1 MSYKP
6 THIFQPQSGKIRMN
20 SLLQLSRRAF
30 LGVAL
35 AAVTALPAAA
45 AAEPMKLSPEQ
56 QTAVNAISDYLNSF
70 KTLQGEFTQIS
81 PKGNMSQGVFY
92 ISKPGKMRFEYAPP
106 NPFLIV
112 SDGTWLTIK
121 NVKKEKGDQFP
132 LSQTPLRLVLGDKV
146 DIANDT
152 NIIDFQNQDGMTTVT
167 VEDKKNTLGNGQLTL
182 VYDQAR
188 KALQQWIVT
197 DGKGRKTTVSLENLQ
212 AGIEPDPKLF
222 VVKIKRDSKN
232 GP

>member
-1 MSYKP
+1 M
-6 THIFQPQSGKIRMN
+6 T
-20 SLLQLSRRAF
+20 SLSQLSRRAF
-30 LGVAL
+30 LGMALALVGGLPAL
-35 AAVTALPAAA
+35 AA
-45 AAEPMKLSPEQ
+45 EPLKLTPEQ

-81 PKGNMSQGVFY
+81 PKGNMSQGIFY
-92 ISKPGKMRFEYAPP
+92 IAKPGKMRFEYAPP

-146 DIANDT
+146 DIAGDT
-152 NIIDFQNQDGMTTVT
+152 NIIDFQDQDGMTTVT
-167 VEDKKNTLGNGQLTL
+167 LEDKKSTLGSGQLTL

-197 DGKGRKTTVSLENLQ
+197 DGKGRKTTVSLENMQ
-212 AGIEPDPKLF
+212 AGIDPDPQLF

>member
-1 MSYKP
+1 
-6 THIFQPQSGKIRMN
+6 MN
-20 SLLQLSRRAF
+20 SILQLTRRAF
-30 LGVAL
+30 LGVAF
-35 AAVTALPAAA
+35 AAVAALPAAA
-45 AAEPMKLSPEQ
+45 AEPLKLSPEQ
-56 QTAVNAISDYLNSF
+56 ETAVNAISDYLNSF

-92 ISKPGKMRFEYAPP
+92 IAKPGKMRFEYAPP

-132 LSQTPLRLVLGDKV
+132 LSQTPLRLVLGNKV
-146 DIANDT
+146 DIVKDT
-152 NIIDFQNQDGMTTVT
+152 SVLDYQEQDGILTVT
-167 VEDKKNTLGNGQLTL
+167 VEDKKNTLGSGQLTL
-182 VYDQAR
+182 VFDQTR
-188 KALQQWIVT
+188 KVLQQWIVT

-222 VVKIKRDSKN
+222 VVKIKRDSKT

>member
-1 MSYKP
+1 MPYK
-6 THIFQPQSGKIRMN
+6 SGRFSKPSAGKNRMN
-20 SLLQLSRRAF
+20 SLSQLSRRAF

-35 AAVTALPAAA
+35 ASLVALPAL

-81 PKGNMSQGVFY
+81 PKGNMSQGIFY
-92 ISKPGKMRFEYAPP
+92 IAKPGKMRFEYAPP

-152 NIIDFQNQDGMTTVT
+152 SIIDFQDQDGMTTVT

>member
-1 MSYKP
+1 
-6 THIFQPQSGKIRMN
+6 MN

-30 LGVAL
+30 LGVAF
-35 AAVTALPAAA
+35 AAVAALPAAA
-45 AAEPMKLSPEQ
+45 AEPLKLSPEQ
-56 QTAVNAISDYLNSF
+56 ETAVNAISDYLNSF

-92 ISKPGKMRFEYAPP
+92 IAKPGKMRFEYAPP

-132 LSQTPLRLVLGDKV
+132 LSQTPLRLVLGNKV
-146 DIANDT
+146 DIVKDT
-152 NIIDFQNQDGMTTVT
+152 SVLDYQDQDGILTVT
-167 VEDKKNTLGNGQLTL
+167 VEDKKNTLGSGQLTL
-182 VYDQAR
+182 VFDQTR
-188 KALQQWIVT
+188 KVLQQWIVI

>member
-1 MSYKP
+1 
-6 THIFQPQSGKIRMN
+6 MN
-20 SLLQLSRRAF
+20 SLLQLTRRAF
-30 LGVAL
+30 LGVAF
-35 AAVTALPAAA
+35 AAVAALPAAA
-45 AAEPMKLSPEQ
+45 AEPLKLSPEQ

-92 ISKPGKMRFEYAPP
+92 IAKPGKMRFEYAPP

-132 LSQTPLRLVLGDKV
+132 LSQTPLRLVLGNKV
-146 DIANDT
+146 DIVKDT
-152 NIIDFQNQDGMTTVT
+152 SVLDYQEQDGILTVT
-167 VEDKKNTLGNGQLTL
+167 VEDKKNTLGSGQLTL
-182 VYDQAR
+182 VFDQTR
-188 KALQQWIVT
+188 KVLQQWIVI

>member
-1 MSYKP
+1 
-6 THIFQPQSGKIRMN
+6 MN
-20 SLLQLSRRAF
+20 SLLQLTRRAF
-30 LGVAL
+30 LGVAF
-35 AAVTALPAAA
+35 AAVAALPAAA
-45 AAEPMKLSPEQ
+45 AEPLKLSPEQ

-92 ISKPGKMRFEYAPP
+92 IAKPGKMRFEYAPP

-132 LSQTPLRLVLGDKV
+132 LSQTPLRLVLGNKV
-146 DIANDT
+146 DIVKDT
-152 NIIDFQNQDGMTTVT
+152 SVLDYQDQDGILTVT
-167 VEDKKNTLGNGQLTL
+167 VEDKKNTLGSGQLTL
-182 VYDQAR
+182 VFDQTR
-188 KALQQWIVT
+188 KVLQQWIVT

>member
-1 MSYKP
+1 
-6 THIFQPQSGKIRMN
+6 MN

-30 LGVAL
+30 LGVAF
-35 AAVTALPAAA
+35 AVVAALPAAA
-45 AAEPMKLSPEQ
+45 AEPLKLSPEQ
-56 QTAVNAISDYLNSF
+56 QTAVNANSDYLNSF

-92 ISKPGKMRFEYAPP
+92 IAKPGKMRFEYAPP

-146 DIANDT
+146 DIVKDT
-152 NIIDFQNQDGMTTVT
+152 SVLDYQEQDGILTVT
-167 VEDKKNTLGNGQLTL
+167 VEDKKNTLGSGQLTL
-182 VYDQAR
+182 VFDQTR
-188 KALQQWIVT
+188 KVLQQWIVT

>member
-1 MSYKP
+1 V
-6 THIFQPQSGKIRMN
+6 
-20 SLLQLSRRAF
+20 AF
-30 LGVAL
+30 
-35 AAVTALPAAA
+35 AAVAALPAAA
-45 AAEPMKLSPEQ
+45 AEPLKLSPEQ
-56 QTAVNAISDYLNSF
+56 ETAVNAISDYLNSF

-92 ISKPGKMRFEYAPP
+92 IAKPGKMRFEYAPP

-132 LSQTPLRLVLGDKV
+132 LSQTPLRLVLGNKV
-146 DIANDT
+146 DIVKDT
-152 NIIDFQNQDGMTTVT
+152 SVLDYQDQDGILTVT
-167 VEDKKNTLGNGQLTL
+167 VEDKKNTLGSGQLTL
-182 VYDQAR
+182 VFDQTR
-188 KALQQWIVT
+188 KVLQQWIVI

>member
-1 MSYKP
+1 
-6 THIFQPQSGKIRMN
+6 MN
-20 SLLQLSRRAF
+20 SRLQLSRRAF
-30 LGVAL
+30 LGVAF
-35 AAVTALPAAA
+35 AVVAALPAAA
-45 AAEPMKLSPEQ
+45 AEPLKLSPEQ
-56 QTAVNAISDYLNSF
+56 ETAVNAISDYLNSF

-92 ISKPGKMRFEYAPP
+92 IAKPGKMRFEYAPP

-132 LSQTPLRLVLGDKV
+132 LSQTPLRLVLGNKV
-146 DIANDT
+146 DIVKDT
-152 NIIDFQNQDGMTTVT
+152 SVLDYQDQDGILTVT
-167 VEDKKNTLGNGQLTL
+167 VEDKKNTLGSGQLTL
-182 VYDQAR
+182 VFDQTR
-188 KALQQWIVT
+188 KVLQQWIVI

>member
-1 MSYKP
+1 
-6 THIFQPQSGKIRMN
+6 MN
-20 SLLQLSRRAF
+20 SRLQLSRRAF
-30 LGVAL
+30 LGVAF
-35 AAVTALPAAA
+35 AVVAALPAAA
-45 AAEPMKLSPEQ
+45 AEPLKLSPEQ
-56 QTAVNAISDYLNSF
+56 QTAVDAISDYLNSF

-92 ISKPGKMRFEYAPP
+92 IAKPGKMRFEYAPP

-146 DIANDT
+146 DIVKDT
-152 NIIDFQNQDGMTTVT
+152 SVLDYQEQDGILTVT
-167 VEDKKNTLGNGQLTL
+167 VEDKKNTLGSGQLTL
-182 VYDQAR
+182 VFDQTR
-188 KALQQWIVT
+188 KVLQQWIVT

>member
-1 MSYKP
+1 
-6 THIFQPQSGKIRMN
+6 MN

-30 LGVAL
+30 LGVAF
-35 AAVTALPAAA
+35 AVVAALPAAA
-45 AAEPMKLSPEQ
+45 AEPLKLSPEQ
-56 QTAVNAISDYLNSF
+56 QTAVDAISDYLNSF

-92 ISKPGKMRFEYAPP
+92 IAKPGKMRFEYAPP

-146 DIANDT
+146 DIVKDT
-152 NIIDFQNQDGMTTVT
+152 SVLDYQEQDGILTVT
-167 VEDKKNTLGNGQLTL
+167 VEDKKNTLGSGQLTL
-182 VYDQAR
+182 VFDQTR
-188 KALQQWIVT
+188 KVLQQWIVT

>member
-1 MSYKP
+1 
-6 THIFQPQSGKIRMN
+6 MN
-20 SLLQLSRRAF
+20 SLLQLTRRAF
-30 LGVAL
+30 LGVAF
-35 AAVTALPAAA
+35 AAVAALPAAA
-45 AAEPMKLSPEQ
+45 AEPLKLSPEQ
-56 QTAVNAISDYLNSF
+56 ETAVNAISDYLNSF

-92 ISKPGKMRFEYAPP
+92 IAKPGKMRFEYAPP

-132 LSQTPLRLVLGDKV
+132 LSQTPLRLVLGNKV
-146 DIANDT
+146 DIVKDT
-152 NIIDFQNQDGMTTVT
+152 SVLDYQEQDGILTVT
-167 VEDKKNTLGNGQLTL
+167 VEDKKNTLGSGQLTL
-182 VYDQAR
+182 VFDQTR
-188 KALQQWIVT
+188 KVLQQWIVI

>member
-1 MSYKP
+1 
-6 THIFQPQSGKIRMN
+6 MN
-20 SLLQLSRRAF
+20 SLLQLTRRAF
-30 LGVAL
+30 LGVAF
-35 AAVTALPAAA
+35 AAVAVLPAAA
-45 AAEPMKLSPEQ
+45 AEPLKLSPEQ

-92 ISKPGKMRFEYAPP
+92 IAKPGKMRFEYAPP

-132 LSQTPLRLVLGDKV
+132 LSQTPLRLVLGNKV
-146 DIANDT
+146 DIVKDT
-152 NIIDFQNQDGMTTVT
+152 SVLDYQEQDGILTVT
-167 VEDKKNTLGNGQLTL
+167 VEDKKNTLGSGQLTL
-182 VYDQAR
+182 VFDQTR
-188 KALQQWIVT
+188 KVLQQWIVT

>member
-1 MSYKP
+1 
-6 THIFQPQSGKIRMN
+6 MN
-20 SLLQLSRRAF
+20 SLLQLSRRAL

-35 AAVTALPAAA
+35 ASLATLPAI
-45 AAEPMKLSPEQ
+45 AAEPMELSPEQ
-56 QTAVNAISDYLNSF
+56 QSAVNAISDYLNSF

-81 PKGNMSQGVFY
+81 PKGNMSQGIFY

-132 LSQTPLRLVLGDKV
+132 LSQTPLRLVLGNKV

-152 NIIDFQNQDGMTTVT
+152 NVIDFQDQDGMTTVT
-167 VEDKKNTLGNGQLTL
+167 VEDKKNTLGSGQLTL

-188 KALQQWIVT
+188 NVLQQWIVT

>member
-1 MSYKP
+1 
-6 THIFQPQSGKIRMN
+6 MN
-20 SLLQLSRRAF
+20 SLSQFSRRAF

-35 AAVTALPAAA
+35 ATLAGLPAT
-45 AAEPMKLSPEQ
+45 AAEPMKLNPEQ

-81 PKGNMSQGVFY
+81 PKGNMSQGIFY
-92 ISKPGKMRFEYAPP
+92 IAKPGKMRFEYAPP

-121 NVKKEKGDQFP
+121 NVQKEKGDQFP
-132 LSQTPLRLVLGDKV
+132 LSQTPLRLVLGNKV

-152 NIIDFQNQDGMTTVT
+152 NIIDFQNQDGAVSVT
-167 VEDKKNTLGNGQLTL
+167 VEDKKSTLGSGQLTL
-182 VYDQAR
+182 VYDQA
-188 KALQQWIVT
+188 KKQLQQWIVT
-197 DGKGRKTTVSLENLQ
+197 DGKGRKTTVSLENIQ
-212 AGIEPDPKLF
+212 TGIQPDPQLF
-222 VVKIKRDSKN
+222 VVKIKRDSKS

>member
-1 MSYKP
+1 
-6 THIFQPQSGKIRMN
+6 MN
-20 SLLQLSRRAF
+20 SLLQLTRRAF
-30 LGVAL
+30 LGVAF
-35 AAVTALPAAA
+35 AVVAALPAAA
-45 AAEPMKLSPEQ
+45 AEPLKLSPEQ

-92 ISKPGKMRFEYAPP
+92 IAKPGKMRFEYAPP

-132 LSQTPLRLVLGDKV
+132 LSQTPLRLVLGNKV
-146 DIANDT
+146 DIVKDT
-152 NIIDFQNQDGMTTVT
+152 SVLDYQDQDGILTVT
-167 VEDKKNTLGNGQLTL
+167 VEDKKNTLGSGQLTL
-182 VYDQAR
+182 VFDQTR
-188 KALQQWIVT
+188 KVLQQWIVI